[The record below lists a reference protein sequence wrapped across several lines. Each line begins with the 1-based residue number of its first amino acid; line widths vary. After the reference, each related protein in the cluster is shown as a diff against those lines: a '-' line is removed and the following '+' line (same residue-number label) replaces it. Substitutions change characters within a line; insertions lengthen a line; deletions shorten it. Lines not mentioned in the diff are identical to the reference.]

1 MTADV
6 TRFAPSPTGL
16 LHLGHAFAALF
27 AERAAR
33 ETGGRFLLRI
43 EDIDV
48 ARSRGEFEAAIDE
61 DLAWL
66 GLRWERPVRRQS
78 EHFSDYAAAR
88 DTLRARDLLYPCFCT
103 RAAIAAEIAASASAP
118 QGPDG
123 PLYPGTCRR
132 LSAEERSRRL
142 AGGESYAWR
151 LDVAR
156 AAGGRSLSF
165 DESGDGV
172 ERGSIVARPEVFG
185 DVVLARKDTPAS
197 YHLAVVVD
205 DASQGVTLV
214 TRGLDLAP
222 ATHLHRLLQDLLGLP
237 APRYRHHRLIT
248 DDAGK
253 RLAKRDRATALRTLR
268 AQGIG
273 ADEVRARLGFTSR

>member
-27 AERAAR
+27 AEHTAR
-33 ETGGRFLLRI
+33 ESGGRFLLRI

-48 ARSRGEFEAAIDE
+48 ARSRGEFEAAIEE

-66 GLRWERPVRRQS
+66 GLQWERPVRRQS
-78 EHFSDYAAAR
+78 EHFADYAAAL
-88 DTLRARDLLYPCFCT
+88 DVLRGQELLYPCFCT
-103 RAAIAAEIAASASAP
+103 RTAIAAEIAASASAP

-132 LSAEERSRRL
+132 LSAEERTRRV
-142 AGGESYAWR
+142 AGSESYAWR

-156 AAGGRSLSF
+156 AAGGRVLTF

-172 ERGSIVARPEVFG
+172 ERGAITARPEMFG

-205 DASQGVTLV
+205 DASQAVTLV

-222 ATHLHRLLQDLLGLP
+222 ATHLHRLVQDLLDLP
-237 APRYRHHRLIT
+237 VPRYRHHRLIT

-253 RLAKRDRATALRTLR
+253 RLAKRDQATALRTLR

-273 ADEVRARLGFTSR
+273 ADDVRARFGFTSR